1 MTQAGMLHRFAVLA
15 ALAALLPACAA
26 EPTALYFTPGKQG
39 DFALCGKPAPAGDA
53 TSDFN
58 ANGRKYRMLWVK
70 GTLCEF
76 SADGAFLKSYVW
88 GAPASTATHVMVDR
102 SGTLEEDL
110 TFGPVAAT
118 STEARVRRAAVI
130 DAAAL
135 AALLG
140 AIALALFLRRRRRAA
155 PASGAS
161 VQAGS
166 AIIVE
171 DGVFP
176 DLNVVRALGAGAVLG
191 VTNRLPVNVVDP
203 RHPEAEMKALLG
215 DDWYIFNA
223 DDLEHAFTSLLET
236 GHAERFDWLI
246 ARSLGDE
253 PAGDTPDQASDYFDE
268 PTEYDESAANL
279 GPAVQWLRERGYVTS
294 DDDLRRGT
302 AGYDIDRA
310 VLLARAGLGAGYISR
325 RNALGMVMYAGE
337 HARMRFA
344 SWREFATSVLL
355 GRAIW
360 GGVADPAGQFAE
372 RAAVVDMLLT
382 DPRSPWLTAG
392 WWPPREVDAEVDDA
406 GSDSGPPSDGFAPT
420 LH

>member
-1 MTQAGMLHRFAVLA
+1 MGMLRRFAVA
-15 ALAALLPACAA
+15 AGLLALLQACAT
-26 EPTALYFTPGKQG
+26 EPKALYFTPGKQG

-53 TSDFN
+53 TSEF
-58 ANGRKYRMLWVK
+58 AAAGRKYRMLWVK

-102 SGTLEEDL
+102 SGTLEDDI
-110 TFGPVAAT
+110 TFGPVAT
-118 STEARVRRAAVI
+118 TGTGVQIGRAALI

-140 AIALALFLRRRRRAA
+140 AIALALLLRRRRRAA
-155 PASGAS
+155 PATGPS
-161 VQAGS
+161 VPAGPE
-166 AIIVE
+166 IIVE

-176 DLNVVRALGAGAVLG
+176 ALNVVRALGAGAVLG
-191 VTNRLPVNVVDP
+191 VTNRFPVNVVDP

-215 DDWYIFNA
+215 EDWYVFNA
-223 DDLEHAFTSLLET
+223 DDLDHAFRSLLER
-236 GHAERFDWLI
+236 GHSERFDWLI

-253 PAGDTPDQASDYFDE
+253 PAGDTPDQASDHFDE
-268 PTEYDESAANL
+268 PAEYDESAANL

-325 RNALGMVMYAGE
+325 RNALDMVMYAGE

-360 GGVADPAGQFAE
+360 GGVADPGGQFAE

-382 DPRSPWLTAG
+382 DPRSPWLNAG
-392 WWPPREVDAEVDDA
+392 WWPPREVGAEGDDA
-406 GSDSGPPSDGFAPT
+406 GSDHEPASEGGFPPT